1 MFESLKPVA
10 IDPILGL
17 MIAFKADTRLVKIDL
32 GVGVYQDD
40 HGRTPVMESVK
51 IAEARLLEL
60 ETTKSYQGMA
70 GDPDYNQR
78 MLGLLF
84 GEQHSIL
91 SSGRV
96 KSIQAPGGSG
106 ALRVGAEVIR
116 RARPESKLWIGV
128 PTWPNH
134 IPLLGSAG
142 FEIKE
147 YPYYDMSRHQIS
159 SQAMMEALRS
169 VPAGDMVLL
178 HGCCHNP
185 TGADLSH
192 DQWDEIADMALER
205 GFIPF
210 IDTAYQGLGD
220 GLDEDGYG
228 MRMMAERLPEL
239 VIASSC
245 SKNFGLYRE
254 RTGSI
259 TFIAETPE
267 QADIVI
273 SQAMSTARS
282 IYSMPP
288 AHGALLV
295 SMVLGDDQLRAQWQ
309 AELEIV
315 RLRIKS
321 MRTLLCDSIQNN
333 EAGMD
338 FRHIKEQKGMF
349 SFLGITSVQ
358 LQRLRE
364 EFGIYIVSS
373 TRVNLA
379 GVNSNNIDYLS
390 QSILRVLKS

>member
-1 MFESLKPVA
+1 MFENLKPVA

-17 MIAFKADTRLVKIDL
+17 MVAFKADNRAEKIDL

-40 HGRTPVMESVK
+40 RGRTPVMASVK
-51 IAEARLLEL
+51 EAESRLMEL

-78 MLGLLF
+78 MMELLLGKD
-84 GEQHSIL
+84 HSIL
-91 SSGRV
+91 STGRV

-116 RARPESKLWIGV
+116 LARPESKLWVGI

-142 FEIKE
+142 FDIKQ
-147 YPYYDMSRHQIS
+147 YPYYDMDARQVDTDK
-159 SQAMMEALRS
+159 MMEALRQ
-169 VPAGDMVLL
+169 VPVGDLVLL

-185 TGADLSH
+185 TGADLTNE
-192 DQWDEIADMALER
+192 QWDSIADLALER

-210 IDTAYQGLGD
+210 IDTAYQGLGN
-220 GLDEDGYG
+220 GLDEDAYG
-228 MRMMAERLPEL
+228 MRMMAERLPE
-239 VIASSC
+239 VIIASSC

-259 TFIAETPE
+259 TFIAETSE
-267 QADIVI
+267 QADIVV

-282 IYSMPP
+282 IYSIPP

-295 SMVLGDDQLRAQWQ
+295 SMVLGDPQLRSQWE
-309 AELEIV
+309 AELEEV

-321 MRTLLCDSIQNN
+321 MRNLLCDSLENN
-333 EAGMD
+333 AAGMD
-338 FRHIKEQKGMF
+338 FSHIKRQNGMF
-349 SFLGITSVQ
+349 SFLGITTPQ
-358 LQRLRE
+358 LERLRT

-373 TRVNLA
+373 TRINLA
-379 GVNSNNIDYLS
+379 GVNSNNIEHLT
-390 QSILRVLKS
+390 QSLLTVLE

>member
-17 MIAFKADTRLVKIDL
+17 MIAFKADTRPVKIDL

-40 HGRTPVMESVK
+40 HGRTPVMEAVK
-51 IAEARLLEL
+51 IAQARLMEL

-84 GEQHSIL
+84 GEQHSIM

-134 IPLLGSAG
+134 IPLLGGAG

-147 YPYYDMSRHQIS
+147 YPYYDMGSRQIN
-159 SQAMMEALRS
+159 SQAMMDALRS

-192 DQWDEIADMALER
+192 DQWDEIADLALER

-259 TFIAETPE
+259 TFIAETPD
-267 QADIVI
+267 QADIVV

-309 AELEIV
+309 AELEAV

-321 MRTLLCDSIQNN
+321 MRTLLCDSLQDN

-338 FRHIKEQKGMF
+338 FSHIKEQKGMF
-349 SFLGITSVQ
+349 SFLGITSEQ

-379 GVNSNNIDYLS
+379 GVNSNNIEYLS
-390 QSILRVLKS
+390 QSILTVLKS